1 MSEASDAH
9 LRGLRLRL
17 WAAAVAVLVMLG
29 GTGAWIGTASLAGA
43 VVTSGVVVVDG
54 NVKKVQHP
62 TGGVV
67 GRILVKNGDRVKAG
81 DLLIALDDTQTKAGL
96 GIVVSQ
102 LVELVGRRSRLEA
115 ERDGSDTIVF
125 PEGFEAQSEDAKR
138 IAKGERRLLA
148 DRRATILGQRKQL
161 EERIGQY
168 ELELEGLKSQRIAK
182 GRELEVAREE
192 HMRLDEMH
200 KKDLIPVTRVLA
212 LQRDIIRI
220 EGEHGQLTAQIGR
233 VGGQI
238 SETKVQ
244 ILTLEQ
250 SQRTDA
256 QKELREIEGRIAEL
270 SERRVA
276 AEDQLKRVEIIA
288 PQSGIVHD
296 MAVHTVR
303 GVVGPGEII
312 MLIVPSD
319 DRLMVEVRVQPH
331 DIDQIRIGQ
340 PATLRFTAFNLRT
353 TPEVKGKVA
362 RVAADLSRDNQ
373 SGQQFFVLRI
383 AADEAS
389 LANLGGLQLV
399 PGMPVEAFLEASERT
414 VLSYLVRPIADQ
426 FKRALRER

>member
-1 MSEASDAH
+1 MSDASAAQR
-9 LRGLRLRL
+9 RGLRRRL
-17 WAAAVAVLVMLG
+17 WAAAAVIFLMLG
-29 GTGAWIGTASLAGA
+29 GTGAWIGTTSLAGA
-43 VVTSGVVVVDG
+43 VVTSGLVVVDG

-62 TGGVV
+62 SGGVV

-81 DLLIALDDTQTKAGL
+81 DLLLALDDTQTKAGL
-96 GIVVSQ
+96 GIIVAQ
-102 LVELVGRRSRLEA
+102 LVELIGRRSRLEA
-115 ERDGSDTIVF
+115 ERDSAATIVF
-125 PEGFEAQSEDAKR
+125 PSGFELQGEDAKR
-138 IAKGERRLLA
+138 IAAGERRLLA
-148 DRRATILGQRKQL
+148 DRRATILSQKKQL
-161 EERIGQY
+161 EERVGQY

-182 GRELEVAREE
+182 GRELAVAREE
-192 HMRLDEMH
+192 HGRVEDMF
-200 KKDLIPVTRVLA
+200 KKELIPVTRVLS

-276 AEDQLKRVEIIA
+276 AEDQLKRVEIRA

-296 MAVHTVR
+296 MAVHTVG
-303 GVVGPGEII
+303 GVVGPGETI
-312 MLIVPSD
+312 MLLVPSE
-319 DRLMVEVRVQPH
+319 DRLMVEVRVQPQ

-414 VLSYLVRPIADQ
+414 VLSYLIRPITDQ
-426 FKRALRER
+426 FRRALRER